1 VVSTTTYGTQQRREA
16 LARADEIRLGM
27 SAVRK
32 EVYAGQ
38 LSLSQALFDERA
50 QPMRIGV
57 LLDAQWRWGPVKT
70 RKFLHALQV
79 GEHRRVRELT
89 SRQIEFVAARL
100 AGRRER

>member
-1 VVSTTTYGTQQRREA
+1 VVSTTIYTQQRREA

-32 EVYAGQ
+32 EVYTGQ
-38 LSLSQALFDERA
+38 LPLSQALFDERA

-89 SRQIEFVAARL
+89 SRQLECVAARL

>member
-1 VVSTTTYGTQQRREA
+1 MTALATYGYRQRREA
-16 LARADEIRLGM
+16 LQIANETRSGM

-50 QPMRIGV
+50 QPMEIGT
-57 LLDAQWRWGPVKT
+57 LLRAQWRWGPVKT

-89 SRQIEFVAARL
+89 SRQMEFVAARL